1 MHTLRHERPDGD
13 TAPGTFGEL
22 FDAAD
27 PTRRAAFLRRE
38 IARHDRL
45 YFVEAR
51 PEIGDADYDALY
63 RELEAIERGHPELVS
78 DDSPTRRVGGAPL
91 TGFASVRHD
100 PPMMSLDKVHTRAEL
115 ADFEQFLRRQI
126 ADIVCTYVVE
136 PKIDGVALSL
146 RYERGRLVR
155 AATRGDGEIG
165 DDITANVRTIR
176 AIPLLIDTEAAVV
189 EARGEVYMPKAAFA
203 ALTRRQEAEGQPPF
217 ANPRNAA
224 AGSLKLLDPRE
235 VARRPLQAIL
245 YGTGALEGIAF
256 ETHLE
261 MTEQFRRWG
270 LPVTPR
276 AWPCCDMA
284 AVMAALDE
292 LERLRHDFPFEM
304 DGAVLKVN
312 ERRWYAPLGATAK
325 SPRFARAFKF
335 EPERAETVIRAITVQ
350 VGRSGVLTPVAELE
364 PVPLA
369 GSVIAR
375 ATLHNADEIARK
387 DLRIGDAVWIVKAG
401 DVIPAVESAIT
412 EKRTGREQVF
422 AMPAACPAC
431 GEPVARAAGEVAHRC
446 QNPACPARLV
456 ARLEYF
462 AARGALEIEGL
473 GGKVA
478 EALVATGRLRDP
490 LDLYNWSVFDLA
502 QLNLGEGEERR
513 LLGGKQAEKIV
524 KALQAARGLPL
535 ARWLVALGI
544 PGVGETV
551 AAQVAAAHADFR
563 ALLDSPVLKSI
574 VRLAE
579 LTEQA
584 AELNPRA
591 RHRREGTDTGD
602 TAQAFASVCDEIE
615 RTGEALAAQGQA
627 RRTDRQSARPAK
639 YLCEIKVEPARAL
652 LAFAASAWGQ
662 RTAARFMEL
671 GINPAGAPRP
681 ATTGGPL
688 AGLTVVITGTLS
700 QPRDA
705 MADLVR
711 QAGGKVAEAVSK
723 ATSFVL
729 AGDAPGASKIA
740 KAGSLGIPLLD
751 EATLR
756 AKIEGAAGG
765 RQLDQ
770 GGERPT
776 LNV

>member
-1 MHTLRHERPDGD
+1 MALDSSSPSQQPES
-13 TAPGTFGEL
+13 FGEL

-27 PTRRAAFLRRE
+27 PARRAAFLRQE

-63 RELEAIERGHPELVS
+63 RELEALEQKHPELARE
-78 DDSPTRRVGGAPL
+78 DSPTRRVGGAPQS
-91 TGFASVRHD
+91 GFASVRHD
-100 PPMMSLDKVHTRAEL
+100 PPMMSLDKVHTRADL

-126 ADIVCTYVVE
+126 PEIVCTYVVE
-136 PKIDGVALSL
+136 PKVDGVALSL

-155 AATRGDGEIG
+155 AATRGDGETG

-176 AIPLLIDTEAAVV
+176 AIPLRIDTEAAVV
-189 EARGEVYMPKAAFA
+189 EVRGEVYMPKEGFA
-203 ALTRRQEAEGQPPF
+203 ELARRQEAEGQPPF

-235 VARRPLQAIL
+235 VAQRPLQAL
-245 YGTGALEGIAF
+245 FYASGALEGIEF
-256 ETHLE
+256 ETHVE
-261 MTEQFRRWG
+261 MTEQFRRWS
-270 LPVTPR
+270 LPVAPR
-276 AWPCCDMA
+276 AWSCADMA
-284 AVMAALDE
+284 AVMSALDE
-292 LERLRHDFPFEM
+292 LEQLRHDFAFEM

-312 ERRWYAPLGATAK
+312 ERRWYAPLGATAR

-335 EPERAETVIRAITVQ
+335 APERAETRINSITVQ
-350 VGRSGVLTPVAELE
+350 VGRTGVLTPVAELE

-369 GSVIAR
+369 GSVISR

-422 AMPAACPAC
+422 AMPEACPAC
-431 GEPVARAAGEVAHRC
+431 GEPVTRADGEVAHRC
-446 QNPACPARLV
+446 VNPACPARLV

-462 AARGALEIEGL
+462 AARGGLEIEGL

-478 EALVATGRLRDP
+478 EALVATGKLHDP
-490 LDLYNWSVFDLA
+490 LDLYDWSVFDLA
-502 QLNLGEGEERR
+502 ELNLGEGDERR

-524 KALQAARGLPL
+524 NALQAARGLPL

-563 ALLDSPVLKSI
+563 ALLDSPVLKSV

-584 AELNPRA
+584 AALNPRA
-591 RHRREGTDTGD
+591 RHRRGVDDGGD
-602 TAQAFASVCDEIE
+602 VVQAFEAVCREIE
-615 RTGEALAAQGQA
+615 NVGDALVAQGLA
-627 RRTDRQSARPAK
+627 RRTDRKSRPAR
-639 YLCEIKVEPARAL
+639 YLAEIKVEPARAL
-652 LAFAASAWGQ
+652 LAFAASPWGR
-662 RTAARFMEL
+662 RTAARLAEL
-671 GINPAGAPRP
+671 GINPAGTPP
-681 ATTGGPL
+681 ADTTNGPL
-688 AGLTVVITGTLS
+688 AGLTIVITGTLS

-705 MADLVR
+705 MAGLVR
-711 QAGGKVAEAVSK
+711 QAGGKVTDSVSR

-729 AGDAPGASKIA
+729 VGDAPGASKINRA
-740 KAGSLGIPLLD
+740 EALGIPMLD
-751 EATLR
+751 ESAFR
-756 AKIEGAAGG
+756 ARLEWGVSGQNPESNG
-765 RQLDQ
+765 R
-770 GGERPT
+770 
-776 LNV
+776 

>member
-1 MHTLRHERPDGD
+1 MTSRNDNPPAASL
-13 TAPGTFGEL
+13 GEL

-27 PTRRAAFLRRE
+27 PARRAAFLRQE

-63 RELEAIERGHPELVS
+63 RELEAIERDHPELAR

-91 TGFASVRHD
+91 AGFAAVRHD
-100 PPMMSLDKVHTRAEL
+100 PPMMSLDKVHSRAEL
-115 ADFEQFLRRQI
+115 ADFDQFLRRQI
-126 ADIVCTYVVE
+126 PDIRCSYVVE
-136 PKIDGVALSL
+136 PKVDGVALSL

-155 AATRGDGEIG
+155 AATRGDGETG
-165 DDITANVRTIR
+165 DEITANVRTIR
-176 AIPLLIDTEAAVV
+176 AIPLRIDTEAAVV
-189 EARGEVYMPKAAFA
+189 EARGEVYLPKAAFA
-203 ALTRRQEAEGQPPF
+203 ELTRRQEAEGQPAF

-245 YGTGALEGIAF
+245 YGTGALDGIDF
-256 ETHLE
+256 ETHLA

-276 AWPCCDMA
+276 AWPCGDMA

-335 EPERAETVIRAITVQ
+335 EPERAETVIRAVTVQ

-369 GSVIAR
+369 GSVISR

-401 DVIPAVESAIT
+401 DVIPAVESAIP

-422 AMPAACPAC
+422 AMPESCPAC
-431 GEPVARAAGEVAHRC
+431 GESVTRATGEVAHRC

-462 AARGALEIEGL
+462 GARGALEIEGL

-490 LDLYNWSVFDLA
+490 LDLYDWSLLDLA
-502 QLNLGEGEERR
+502 QLNLGEGQERR
-513 LLGGKQAEKIV
+513 LLGGRQAEKIV
-524 KALQAARGLPL
+524 KALQAARNLPL

-563 ALLDSPVLKSI
+563 ALLDSPVLKS
-574 VRLAE
+574 VVKLTE

-591 RHRREGTDTGD
+591 RHRRESADAGD
-602 TAQAFASVCDEIE
+602 MTKAFDAVCDEIE
-615 RTGEALAAQGQA
+615 ELGETLVAQGQA
-627 RRTDRQSARPAK
+627 RRTDRKSARPVK

-652 LAFAASAWGQ
+652 LEFAASAWGQ
-662 RTAARFMEL
+662 RTAARLLEL
-671 GINPAGAPRP
+671 GINPAGAPRMET
-681 ATTGGPL
+681 AGGAL
-688 AGLTVVITGTLS
+688 AGMTVVITGILS
-700 QPRDA
+700 RPRDEIA
-705 MADLVR
+705 ALVR

-723 ATSFVL
+723 ATSFLLV
-729 AGDAPGASKIA
+729 GDAPGAA
-740 KAGSLGIPLLD
+740 KVSRADALGIPRMTEPELL
-751 EATLR
+751 
-756 AKIEGAAGG
+756 G
-765 RQLDQ
+765 RLSD
-770 GGERPT
+770 GKPS
-776 LNV
+776 LK